1 MEKESLYIFKL
12 DAQGS
17 KIKFPNAD
25 TPAKLGEYTYTAQRM
40 AGTPTLTATL
50 NHPMCLDDLWSGE
63 EFVEFRGEKYYVDQT
78 PTSSKDNKSVLY
90 KHELQFVSERI
101 VLENVYFMD
110 VVTAGAD
117 TYHSNSTS
125 VKFMGDIN
133 EFVGRLNASMT
144 KSGIDYSVVIDD
156 DIASDSKLVS
166 LDNVYLAEALQSIY
180 TIYEL
185 PYYFVGKVCHIGY
198 TENVI
203 STPFEYRKGLVS
215 IKKTNA
221 NYKIVNRVTGV
232 GSSDN
237 IPFYYPNDDE
247 TGNIDQ
253 CQNLMPS
260 IYRESGGAERYYNA
274 LDNTYKIPGTDDYYS
289 FKNQYS
295 PHKVKEFKVDFSDI
309 KPTIEGVINA
319 SGQLFGEIADIAFD
333 ENDSDELGTGEG
345 NNVFNGTDEYVHSY
359 FYIKLHIYNGD
370 YGFNL
375 FEQGLEGGTAV
386 INMTT
391 GNCAACAFEIGVTY
405 KDSEPQRAFNPVLVD
420 SSGNL
425 PAGDF
430 EQKVTS
436 QTSQYVERQQNT
448 STNSV
453 WIAVKKDNTTF
464 GVVMPNATNNY
475 KPSIGDKF
483 VITGIK
489 MPKSLVLA
497 AEKRLDE
504 ALIKYMSENNDEKF
518 TFSVNFSRVF
528 LADNIY
534 LWDML
539 NENARIYIKYNNREY
554 LMYVNSFTCK
564 ADKNCLYDISV
575 ELTDKLSANV
585 SALRSTITEIAGDII
600 GNIQGGGY
608 GGDILAKTSK
618 HYIRKDQPDSAKYL
632 VKFFKGIHTGLYTP
646 EESGGMI
653 DEEGNAELKKMS
665 LRSGL
670 DSNGP
675 VTTDEV
681 VSKNFTSGLLGV
693 GHRLWNGVLEISE
706 LIVRK
711 TMHVFEIIVQKV
723 TSVNGSMLT
732 TPGGGVRISEVEELE
747 DGYKCLFNNDD
758 GTIPNPFVV
767 GDQALHQV
775 FTGKNIGRY
784 WRLVT
789 EVGDNYF
796 VLSKTDCEA
805 GSGIPQVEDEII
817 QFGNRTDKNR
827 QNAVLTTSYG
837 SDAPYTAYY
846 SNVNSYSLEGKED
859 VREGNLRGINDP
871 DFGQLQGS
879 GFYGKNVYLKG
890 IFRLLSGKTVEESI
904 GDVQSNLDNLQVG
917 ETNLLDNSNKGWK
930 TDSYLTATIYLGDY
944 KPKVGE
950 QCTIVLKGVLG
961 TGKERFEVYN
971 SGGSGTM
978 AHIRRVDFN
987 EDNIASVTFNWN
999 IANTINEYIRLY
1011 AYPSSIYVESEIE
1024 WVKLVLGNKTSLL
1037 WTPSINDQRQIA
1049 IDEAGKVVDGI
1060 QIGGVNILKGS
1071 TTGILWDFSTHNG
1084 TEFSRTGTSTAENSY
1099 IYSDYIILKGDTEI
1113 VLSFYAKHVG
1123 VLNNFDLY
1131 ILPDDFNTYGLIA
1144 KGYQSGEDWVY
1155 NVLKLKTPSKWGDGK
1170 RVRLRIDH
1178 NGSPDGSSATIY
1190 VKDVQIEYGNKAT
1203 TYSVPE
1209 SDRKEIAK
1217 QQGLEGGQEAVN
1229 GLQIGSQNLISK
1241 KMMLKWNEKNKNIA
1255 VWGQDADGVYLRIN
1269 EALLH
1274 KNWAGSNEIA
1284 NPVFDLQFKPDTQ
1297 YVLSVE
1303 WKLAAVQNY
1312 DGLAFRIFYT
1322 DGTAEWHG
1330 LAGTI
1335 ITKTI
1340 ARLITKAGKT
1350 VQKISASYGSSK
1362 ANTLIYNISLIEG
1375 NKPLQGFPVAEED
1388 QVGANN
1394 VNLAEGTKGPFT
1406 VEGGTNTYAY
1416 KALYIPVIKPNTVYY
1431 VNAQNI
1437 EFLSGNISKCD
1448 FILFDKSI
1456 KSYLT
1461 TTYHHLYDKNGGII
1475 ITRSDFE
1482 AQEGYLLCYAGEA
1495 AHTEGNSVRFTE
1507 VMIVEGFLPAPVWA
1521 PSFAE
1526 QQAGIDAANSA
1537 AKLAQQTAENAQI
1550 TATEATTKLNNWAS
1564 DSLISPP
1571 EKPAM
1576 RQQQADIQA
1585 EYKEIKANV
1594 EKYSLTD
1601 NAAWINYNNA
1611 YSLANTALTK
1621 YTASSPENITISS
1634 DYSNIAA
1641 YYPKRQEILN
1651 VISSAAID
1659 AAKEYTTLKTYRE
1672 TEIDLRAEKWDQ
1684 DTYYPVTIKLP
1695 INETRI
1701 EVTTELG
1708 DAKPKWSTHNGGFSM
1723 QCVWR
1728 SNGSGW
1734 GANVVNRIIEV
1745 FEYRFTKEIPDTTP
1759 VQYILPAG
1767 SIGQLTSSSEELI
1780 YLRGGGRYIFRIGNN
1795 CVAVVHDSRYTAP
1808 DGSSV
1813 APAASVIRPVPD
1825 LEALDYLKIALK
1837 EETTIEG
1844 GLISTSLIKVGA
1856 KQNGVNWNER
1866 AGICGIGDT
1875 DNSIRFYAGGDLDSA
1890 IRRVSGGD
1898 GTKANFVVTQAGRLF
1913 ASDAIIEGNITVKN
1927 LTTASGK
1934 VVITESGQLVASDAE
1949 IHGRIIATS
1958 GEFTGKITATEGE
1971 IAGLKLSNNGLR
1983 SSDFNA
1989 SSKIGSCYAKNG
2001 FSVYASGSGVL
2012 KPSTGGMQA
2021 GIITAVGD
2029 FISHITG
2036 LEIIAKETSYN
2047 SGSSSKVT
2055 ALRIQAEN
2063 RYYGTPFDPPLAI
2076 EVVSGDVLF
2085 GGKMTVNNTSIFRG
2099 QIYLNLN
2106 NIPNISGA
2114 SNYYLCINRS
2124 TGQLSY
2130 R

>member
-17 KIKFPNAD
+17 KVKFPNAD

-309 KPTIEGVINA
+309 KPTIEGVTNA

-632 VKFFKGIHTGLYTP
+632 VKFLKGIHTGLYTP

-681 VSKNFTSGLLGV
+681 VSENFTSGLLGV

-758 GTIPNPFVV
+758 GTIPNPFIV

-930 TDSYLTATIYLGDY
+930 NTGYPIATIYLGDY
-944 KPKVGE
+944 KPKQGE
-950 QCTIVLKGVLG
+950 ECTIVIKGKLG
-961 TGKERFEVYN
+961 ANKTNWAVYN
-971 SGGSGTM
+971 SGGNVILASFYPGGPDTDYIALKTFKWTLGTP
-978 AHIRRVDFN
+978 AVDNTFIRIYPMPN
-987 EDNIASVTFNWN
+987 SV
-999 IANTINEYIRLY
+999 
-1011 AYPSSIYVESEIE
+1011 SVESEIE

-1037 WTPSINDQRQIA
+1037 WTPSINDQKQIA

-1060 QIGGVNILKGS
+1060 
-1071 TTGILWDFSTHNG
+1071 
-1084 TEFSRTGTSTAENSY
+1084 
-1099 IYSDYIILKGDTEI
+1099 
-1113 VLSFYAKHVG
+1113 
-1123 VLNNFDLY
+1123 
-1131 ILPDDFNTYGLIA
+1131 
-1144 KGYQSGEDWVY
+1144 
-1155 NVLKLKTPSKWGDGK
+1155 
-1170 RVRLRIDH
+1170 
-1178 NGSPDGSSATIY
+1178 
-1190 VKDVQIEYGNKAT
+1190 
-1203 TYSVPE
+1203 
-1209 SDRKEIAK
+1209 
-1217 QQGLEGGQEAVN
+1217 
-1229 GLQIGSQNLISK
+1229 QIGSQNLISK

-1269 EALLH
+1269 EGLLH

-1350 VQKISASYGSSK
+1350 VQKISASYGSNK

-1507 VMIVEGFLPAPVWA
+1507 VMLVEGFLPASVWT
-1521 PSFAE
+1521 PSFSE
-1526 QQAGIDAANSA
+1526 QQAEI
-1537 AKLAQQTAENAQI
+1537 KTI
-1550 TATEATTKLNNWAS
+1550 TKTLT
-1564 DSLISPP
+1564 
-1571 EKPAM
+1571 
-1576 RQQQADIQA
+1576 
-1585 EYKEIKANV
+1585 EIKAENGEISLRVNEVSERV
-1594 EKYSLTD
+1594 EEAK
-1601 NAAWINYNNA
+1601 
-1611 YSLANTALTK
+1611 
-1621 YTASSPENITISS
+1621 
-1634 DYSNIAA
+1634 
-1641 YYPKRQEILN
+1641 QE
-1651 VISSAAID
+1651 AID
-1659 AAKEYTTLKTYRE
+1659 EAKEYTTIQTYRE
-1672 TEIDLRAEKWDQ
+1672 TDIDLRAEKWDQ
-1684 DTYYPVTIKLP
+1684 DTYYPVTIKLS
-1695 INETRI
+1695 NSETRI
-1701 EVTTELG
+1701 EVVSPLNG
-1708 DAKPKWSTHNGGFSM
+1708 DFGIPKWSTHELGFSM
-1723 QCVWR
+1723 NCVWR

-1745 FEYRFTKEIPDTTP
+1745 FECKFTKEIPDTTP

-1767 SIGQLTSSSEELI
+1767 WIRQLASSSEELI
-1780 YLRGGGRYIFRIGNN
+1780 YLRGGGRYLFKIGNN

-1813 APAASVIRPVPD
+1813 APTASVIRPV
-1825 LEALDYLKIALK
+1825 LTNATK
-1837 EETTIEG
+1837 EELNAEINITK
-1844 GLISTSLIKVGA
+1844 GLIENKVSLDVYNENDQLIKSDISNLQVSYNQISSTVS
-1856 KQNGVNWNER
+1856 KIINGTQE
-1866 AGICGIGDT
+1866 I
-1875 DNSIRFYAGGDLDSA
+1875 
-1890 IRRVSGGD
+1890 SG
-1898 GTKANFVVTQAGRLF
+1898 VVTQSNFVTIFSSNKNALGQEVIESINVGGGGVTID
-1913 ASDAIIEGNITVKN
+1913 ASRINLNGAISANGNVQIT
-1927 LTTASGK
+1927 TDGK
-1934 VVITESGQLVASDAE
+1934 LIAVNGQ
-1949 IHGRIIATS
+1949 
-1958 GEFTGKITATEGE
+1958 FTGKITATEGE
-1971 IAGLKLSNNGLR
+1971 IAGLKLSNNGLK

-1989 SSKIGSCYAKNG
+1989 SSKVGSCYAKDG
-2001 FSVYASGSGVL
+2001 FSVYASGAGVL
-2012 KPSTGGMQA
+2012 TPSIGGMQA

-2047 SGSSSKVT
+2047 YGSSSIVT

>member
-25 TPAKLGEYTYTAQRM
+25 TPAKLGEYTYSAQRM

-50 NHPMCLDDLWSGE
+50 NYPSCLDDFWSGE
-63 EFVEFRGEKYYVDQT
+63 EFVEFRGEKYYVDQI
-78 PTSSKDNKSVLY
+78 PTSSKDNKSVMY

-144 KSGIDYSVVIDD
+144 KSGIGYSVVIDD
-156 DIASDSKLVS
+156 DITSDSKLVS
-166 LDNVYLAEALQSIY
+166 LENVYLADALQSIY

-247 TGNIDQ
+247 TGTIERS
-253 CQNLMPS
+253 QNLMPS
-260 IYRESGGAERYYNA
+260 IYRQTSGAERFYNA
-274 LDNTYKIPGTDDYYS
+274 LNNTYKIPGTNDYYS
-289 FKNQYS
+289 FKNTYS
-295 PHKVKEFKVDFSDI
+295 AKKVKEIKVDFSDI
-309 KPTIEGVINA
+309 KPTIEGVTNA

-632 VKFFKGIHTGLYTP
+632 VKFLKGIHTGLYTP

-758 GTIPNPFVV
+758 GTIPNPFIV

-1060 QIGGVNILKGS
+1060 QIG
-1071 TTGILWDFSTHNG
+1071 
-1084 TEFSRTGTSTAENSY
+1084 
-1099 IYSDYIILKGDTEI
+1099 
-1113 VLSFYAKHVG
+1113 
-1123 VLNNFDLY
+1123 
-1131 ILPDDFNTYGLIA
+1131 
-1144 KGYQSGEDWVY
+1144 
-1155 NVLKLKTPSKWGDGK
+1155 
-1170 RVRLRIDH
+1170 
-1178 NGSPDGSSATIY
+1178 
-1190 VKDVQIEYGNKAT
+1190 
-1203 TYSVPE
+1203 
-1209 SDRKEIAK
+1209 
-1217 QQGLEGGQEAVN
+1217 
-1229 GLQIGSQNLISK
+1229 SQNLISK
-1241 KMMLKWNEKNKNIA
+1241 KMMLKWNEKNKDIA
-1255 VWGQDADGVYLRIN
+1255 VWGQDEDGVYLRIN
-1269 EALLH
+1269 EVLLH

-1416 KALYIPVIKPNTVYY
+1416 KALYIPVIKQNTVYY

-1437 EFLSGNISKCD
+1437 
-1448 FILFDKSI
+1448 
-1456 KSYLT
+1456 
-1461 TTYHHLYDKNGGII
+1461 
-1475 ITRSDFE
+1475 
-1482 AQEGYLLCYAGEA
+1482 
-1495 AHTEGNSVRFTE
+1495 
-1507 VMIVEGFLPAPVWA
+1507 
-1521 PSFAE
+1521 
-1526 QQAGIDAANSA
+1526 
-1537 AKLAQQTAENAQI
+1537 
-1550 TATEATTKLNNWAS
+1550 
-1564 DSLISPP
+1564 
-1571 EKPAM
+1571 
-1576 RQQQADIQA
+1576 
-1585 EYKEIKANV
+1585 
-1594 EKYSLTD
+1594 
-1601 NAAWINYNNA
+1601 
-1611 YSLANTALTK
+1611 
-1621 YTASSPENITISS
+1621 
-1634 DYSNIAA
+1634 
-1641 YYPKRQEILN
+1641 
-1651 VISSAAID
+1651 
-1659 AAKEYTTLKTYRE
+1659 
-1672 TEIDLRAEKWDQ
+1672 
-1684 DTYYPVTIKLP
+1684 
-1695 INETRI
+1695 
-1701 EVTTELG
+1701 
-1708 DAKPKWSTHNGGFSM
+1708 
-1723 QCVWR
+1723 
-1728 SNGSGW
+1728 
-1734 GANVVNRIIEV
+1734 
-1745 FEYRFTKEIPDTTP
+1745 
-1759 VQYILPAG
+1759 
-1767 SIGQLTSSSEELI
+1767 
-1780 YLRGGGRYIFRIGNN
+1780 
-1795 CVAVVHDSRYTAP
+1795 
-1808 DGSSV
+1808 
-1813 APAASVIRPVPD
+1813 
-1825 LEALDYLKIALK
+1825 
-1837 EETTIEG
+1837 
-1844 GLISTSLIKVGA
+1844 
-1856 KQNGVNWNER
+1856 
-1866 AGICGIGDT
+1866 
-1875 DNSIRFYAGGDLDSA
+1875 
-1890 IRRVSGGD
+1890 
-1898 GTKANFVVTQAGRLF
+1898 
-1913 ASDAIIEGNITVKN
+1913 
-1927 LTTASGK
+1927 
-1934 VVITESGQLVASDAE
+1934 
-1949 IHGRIIATS
+1949 
-1958 GEFTGKITATEGE
+1958 
-1971 IAGLKLSNNGLR
+1971 
-1983 SSDFNA
+1983 
-1989 SSKIGSCYAKNG
+1989 
-2001 FSVYASGSGVL
+2001 
-2012 KPSTGGMQA
+2012 
-2021 GIITAVGD
+2021 
-2029 FISHITG
+2029 
-2036 LEIIAKETSYN
+2036 
-2047 SGSSSKVT
+2047 
-2055 ALRIQAEN
+2055 
-2063 RYYGTPFDPPLAI
+2063 
-2076 EVVSGDVLF
+2076 
-2085 GGKMTVNNTSIFRG
+2085 
-2099 QIYLNLN
+2099 
-2106 NIPNISGA
+2106 
-2114 SNYYLCINRS
+2114 
-2124 TGQLSY
+2124 
-2130 R
+2130 

>member
-25 TPAKLGEYTYTAQRM
+25 TPAKLGEYTYSAQRM

-50 NHPMCLDDLWSGE
+50 NYPSCLDDFWSGE
-63 EFVEFRGEKYYVDQT
+63 EFVEFRGEKYYVDQI
-78 PTSSKDNKSVLY
+78 PTSSKDNKSVMY

-144 KSGIDYSVVIDD
+144 KSGIGYSVVIDD
-156 DIASDSKLVS
+156 DITSDSKLVS
-166 LDNVYLAEALQSIY
+166 LENVYLADALQSIY

-247 TGNIDQ
+247 TGTIERS
-253 CQNLMPS
+253 QNLMPS
-260 IYRESGGAERYYNA
+260 IYRQTSGAERFYNA
-274 LDNTYKIPGTDDYYS
+274 LNNTYKIPGTNDYYS
-289 FKNQYS
+289 FKNTYS
-295 PHKVKEFKVDFSDI
+295 AKKVKEIKVDFSDI
-309 KPTIEGVINA
+309 KPTIEGVTNA

-333 ENDSDELGTGEG
+333 ANDSDELGTGTG

-464 GVVMPNATNNY
+464 GVVVPNATNNY

-632 VKFFKGIHTGLYTP
+632 VKFLKGIHTGLYTP

-693 GHRLWNGVLEISE
+693 GHRLWNGVLEVSE

-723 TSVNGSMLT
+723 SSVNGSMLT

-805 GSGIPQVEDEII
+805 GSGIPRVEDEII

-930 TDSYLTATIYLGDY
+930 NTGYPIATIYLGDY
-944 KPKVGE
+944 KPKQGE
-950 QCTIVLKGVLG
+950 ECTIVIKGKLG
-961 TGKERFEVYN
+961 ANKTNWGVYN
-971 SGGSGTM
+971 SGGNVVLASFYPGGPDTDYIALKTFKWTLGTP
-978 AHIRRVDFN
+978 AVDNTFIR
-987 EDNIASVTFNWN
+987 IYPMPYSV
-999 IANTINEYIRLY
+999 
-1011 AYPSSIYVESEIE
+1011 SVESEIE

-1037 WTPSINDQRQIA
+1037 WTPSINDQKQIA
-1049 IDEAGKVVDGI
+1049 TDIAQAKADLAETRSKAYADGI
-1060 QIGGVNILKGS
+1060 V
-1071 TTGILWDFSTHNG
+1071 
-1084 TEFSRTGTSTAENSY
+1084 TEAEQNA
-1099 IYSDYIILKGDTEI
+1099 INEAQT
-1113 VLSFYAKHVG
+1113 
-1123 VLNNFDLY
+1123 
-1131 ILPDDFNTYGLIA
+1131 
-1144 KGYQSGEDWVY
+1144 
-1155 NVLKLKTPSKWGDGK
+1155 
-1170 RVRLRIDH
+1170 RLD
-1178 NGSPDGSSATIY
+1178 A
-1190 VKDVQIEYGNKAT
+1190 
-1203 TYSVPE
+1203 
-1209 SDRKEIAK
+1209 
-1217 QQGLEGGQEAVN
+1217 
-1229 GLQIGSQNLISK
+1229 LQIGSQNLISK

-1274 KNWAGSNEIA
+1274 KNWAGSDEIA

-1322 DGTAEWHG
+1322 DGTTEWHG

-1388 QVGANN
+1388 QTGANN
-1394 VNLAEGTKGPFT
+1394 VNLADGTKEFT
-1406 VEGGTNTYAY
+1406 IGVGSTNYTY
-1416 KALYIPVIKPNTVYY
+1416 KGLYVSKIKPNTVYY
-1431 VNAQNI
+1431 VNA
-1437 EFLSGNISKCD
+1437 GNIQNLVGNPDRYS
-1448 FILFDKSI
+1448 FV
-1456 KSYLT
+1456 
-1461 TTYHHLYDKNGGII
+1461 LYNKDVSTVLCPTLNADKNGGFL
-1475 ITRSDFE
+1475 ITYNNFTE
-1482 AQEGYLLCYAGEA
+1482 QEGRLLCYAGIA
-1495 AHTEGNSVRFTE
+1495 GSTLGNSVKFTE
-1507 VMIVEGFLPAPVWA
+1507 VMLVEGFLPAPVWT
-1521 PSFAE
+1521 PSFSE
-1526 QQAGIDAANSA
+1526 QQAEI
-1537 AKLAQQTAENAQI
+1537 KTI
-1550 TATEATTKLNNWAS
+1550 TKTLT
-1564 DSLISPP
+1564 
-1571 EKPAM
+1571 
-1576 RQQQADIQA
+1576 
-1585 EYKEIKANV
+1585 EIKAENGEISLRVNEVSERV
-1594 EKYSLTD
+1594 EEAK
-1601 NAAWINYNNA
+1601 
-1611 YSLANTALTK
+1611 
-1621 YTASSPENITISS
+1621 
-1634 DYSNIAA
+1634 
-1641 YYPKRQEILN
+1641 QE
-1651 VISSAAID
+1651 AID
-1659 AAKEYTTLKTYRE
+1659 TAKEYTTIQTYRE

-1684 DTYYPVTIKLP
+1684 DTYYPVTIKIP
-1695 INETRI
+1695 TYETMI
-1701 EVTTELG
+1701 EVT
-1708 DAKPKWSTHNGGFSM
+1708 AMWAASKPEWAAHENGYFSM
-1723 QCVWR
+1723 NCVWR
-1728 SNGSGW
+1728 SNGSLW
-1734 GANVVNRIIEV
+1734 GAFTIKRIIEV
-1745 FEYRFTKEIPDTTP
+1745 FEWKFTKEIPDTTP

-1767 SIGQLTSSSEELI
+1767 SIGQLISSSEEFI
-1780 YLRGGGRYIFRIGNN
+1780 YLRGGGRYLFKIGNN

-1808 DGSSV
+1808 DGTTV
-1813 APAASVIRPVPD
+1813 APSASVIRPVLTNVMKTEFDSRITQLKDSID
-1825 LEALDYLKIALK
+1825 LRVTKTDYNNDQQIVNKDISDLQINYNQISSTVSKIINGTQ
-1837 EETTIEG
+1837 E
-1844 GLISTSLIKVGA
+1844 ISG
-1856 KQNGVNWNER
+1856 
-1866 AGICGIGDT
+1866 
-1875 DNSIRFYAGGDLDSA
+1875 
-1890 IRRVSGGD
+1890 
-1898 GTKANFVVTQAGRLF
+1898 VVTQSNFVTIFSSNKNALGQEVIESINVGGGGVTID
-1913 ASDAIIEGNITVKN
+1913 ASRINLNGAISANGNVQIT
-1927 LTTASGK
+1927 TDGK
-1934 VVITESGQLVASDAE
+1934 L
-1949 IHGRIIATS
+1949 IAVN
-1958 GEFTGKITATEGE
+1958 GEFTGKITATEGRF
-1971 IAGLKLSNNGLR
+1971 GNLKISGNK
-1983 SSDFNA
+1983 FVA
-1989 SSKIGSCYAKNG
+1989 E
-2001 FSVYASGSGVL
+2001 SGSGIEFSSPGSGYTRINTIGTNISIKNDSGVCL
-2012 KPSTGGMQA
+2012 ALDGRGKGGSNTACLNIINDEYGKAINSTGSA
-2021 GIITAVGD
+2021 E
-2029 FISHITG
+2029 FILKTG
-2036 LEIIAKETSYN
+2036 GSILFMSESSRLYN
-2047 SGSSSKVT
+2047 
-2055 ALRIQAEN
+2055 IQILSDRTTFEKPV
-2063 RYYGTPFDPPLAI
+2063 YF
-2076 EVVSGDVLF
+2076 
-2085 GGKMTVNNTSIFRG
+2085 K
-2099 QIYLNLN
+2099 NLTEA
-2106 NIPNISGA
+2106 PS
-2114 SNYYLCINRS
+2114 SNYYLCIDIK
-2124 TGQLSY
+2124 TKQLYY

>member
-25 TPAKLGEYTYTAQRM
+25 TPAKLGEYTYSAQRM

-50 NHPMCLDDLWSGE
+50 NYPSCLDDFWSGE
-63 EFVEFRGEKYYVDQT
+63 EFVEFRGEKYYVDQI
-78 PTSSKDNKSVLY
+78 PTSSKDNKSVMY

-144 KSGIDYSVVIDD
+144 KSGIGYSVVIDD
-156 DIASDSKLVS
+156 DITSDSKLVS
-166 LDNVYLAEALQSIY
+166 LENVYLADALQSIY

-247 TGNIDQ
+247 TGTIERS
-253 CQNLMPS
+253 QNLMPS
-260 IYRESGGAERYYNA
+260 IYRQTSGAERFYNA
-274 LDNTYKIPGTDDYYS
+274 LNNTYKIPGTNDYYS
-289 FKNQYS
+289 FKNTYS
-295 PHKVKEFKVDFSDI
+295 AKKVKEIKVDFSDI
-309 KPTIEGVINA
+309 KPTIEGVTNA

-333 ENDSDELGTGEG
+333 ANDSDELGTGTG

-436 QTSQYVERQQNT
+436 QTSQYVESQQNT
-448 STNSV
+448 STNEV

-632 VKFFKGIHTGLYTP
+632 VKFLKGIHTGLYTP

-693 GHRLWNGVLEISE
+693 GHRLWNGVLEVSE

-758 GTIPNPFVV
+758 GTIPNPFIV

-930 TDSYLTATIYLGDY
+930 NTGYPIATIYLGDY
-944 KPKVGE
+944 KPKQGE
-950 QCTIVLKGVLG
+950 ECTIVIKGKLG
-961 TGKERFEVYN
+961 ANKTSWGVYN
-971 SGGSGTM
+971 SGGNVVLASFYPGGPDTDYIALKTFKWTLGTP
-978 AHIRRVDFN
+978 AVDNTFIRIYPMPN
-987 EDNIASVTFNWN
+987 SVS
-999 IANTINEYIRLY
+999 A
-1011 AYPSSIYVESEIE
+1011 ESEIE

-1037 WTPSINDQRQIA
+1037 WTPSINDQKQIS

-1084 TEFSRTGTSTAENSY
+1084 TEFSRTSTSTAENSY

-1178 NGSPDGSSATIY
+1178 NGSPDGSSATIS

-1209 SDRKEIAK
+1209 SDRKEIVEEAK
-1217 QQGLEGGQEAVN
+1217 QE
-1229 GLQIGSQNLISK
+1229 
-1241 KMMLKWNEKNKNIA
+1241 
-1255 VWGQDADGVYLRIN
+1255 
-1269 EALLH
+1269 
-1274 KNWAGSNEIA
+1274 
-1284 NPVFDLQFKPDTQ
+1284 
-1297 YVLSVE
+1297 
-1303 WKLAAVQNY
+1303 
-1312 DGLAFRIFYT
+1312 
-1322 DGTAEWHG
+1322 
-1330 LAGTI
+1330 
-1335 ITKTI
+1335 
-1340 ARLITKAGKT
+1340 
-1350 VQKISASYGSSK
+1350 
-1362 ANTLIYNISLIEG
+1362 
-1375 NKPLQGFPVAEED
+1375 
-1388 QVGANN
+1388 
-1394 VNLAEGTKGPFT
+1394 
-1406 VEGGTNTYAY
+1406 
-1416 KALYIPVIKPNTVYY
+1416 
-1431 VNAQNI
+1431 
-1437 EFLSGNISKCD
+1437 
-1448 FILFDKSI
+1448 
-1456 KSYLT
+1456 
-1461 TTYHHLYDKNGGII
+1461 
-1475 ITRSDFE
+1475 
-1482 AQEGYLLCYAGEA
+1482 
-1495 AHTEGNSVRFTE
+1495 
-1507 VMIVEGFLPAPVWA
+1507 
-1521 PSFAE
+1521 
-1526 QQAGIDAANSA
+1526 
-1537 AKLAQQTAENAQI
+1537 
-1550 TATEATTKLNNWAS
+1550 
-1564 DSLISPP
+1564 
-1571 EKPAM
+1571 
-1576 RQQQADIQA
+1576 
-1585 EYKEIKANV
+1585 
-1594 EKYSLTD
+1594 
-1601 NAAWINYNNA
+1601 
-1611 YSLANTALTK
+1611 
-1621 YTASSPENITISS
+1621 
-1634 DYSNIAA
+1634 
-1641 YYPKRQEILN
+1641 
-1651 VISSAAID
+1651 AID
-1659 AAKEYTTLKTYRE
+1659 TAKEYTTATKEELN
-1672 TEIDLRAEKWDQ
+1672 TEIKTITETLTEIRAENGEISLKVSEVSTRVETAKQEAINTAAADATSKANAAKDEAKNYTDSVTDSMWRGWIDASKL
-1684 DTYYPVTIKLP
+1684 DESKYYPVVMQIKRGRRA
-1695 INETRI
+1695 RI
-1701 EVTTELG
+1701 ELNVALNSGT
-1708 DAKPKWSTHNGGFSM
+1708 KPSWSTHELGFTVRCIWES
-1723 QCVWR
+1723 
-1728 SNGSGW
+1728 SADEW
-1734 GANVVNRIIEV
+1734 GTSSINRIIEDYH
-1745 FEYRFTKEIPDTTP
+1745 YRFSNVI
-1759 VQYILPAG
+1759 PAG
-1767 SIGQLTSSSEELI
+1767 DINQMTHSSNEYI
-1780 YLRGGGRYIFRIGNN
+1780 YVRGGGKYYFAATNLTSEPSLKTSAFTVSNQTIDVRTSVTAPTITNATKTEFDSQITQLKDSINLRVTKTDYDKNNQDLNQSIGNLQTSYN
-1795 CVAVVHDSRYTAP
+1795 SISGTV
-1808 DGSSV
+1808 SSLNTRLQTV
-1813 APAASVIRPVPD
+1813 EKAGYITTSQGNTLYASKK
-1825 LEALDYLKIALK
+1825 LENGNELISYINQDATN
-1837 EETTIEG
+1837 TTIKAKNINLNG
-1844 GLISTSLIKVGA
+1844 AISANGNVQITTDGKLIAV
-1856 KQNGVNWNER
+1856 NG
-1866 AGICGIGDT
+1866 
-1875 DNSIRFYAGGDLDSA
+1875 
-1890 IRRVSGGD
+1890 
-1898 GTKANFVVTQAGRLF
+1898 Q
-1913 ASDAIIEGNITVKN
+1913 
-1927 LTTASGK
+1927 
-1934 VVITESGQLVASDAE
+1934 
-1949 IHGRIIATS
+1949 
-1958 GEFTGKITATEGE
+1958 FTGKITATEGE

-2001 FSVYASGSGVL
+2001 FSVYASGVGVL
-2012 KPSTGGMQA
+2012 APSTGGMQA

-2047 SGSSSKVT
+2047 YGSSSKVT

-2106 NIPNISGA
+2106 NIPNILGD

-2130 R
+2130 K

>member
-17 KIKFPNAD
+17 KVKFPNAD

-309 KPTIEGVINA
+309 KPTIEGVTNA

-632 VKFFKGIHTGLYTP
+632 VKFLKGIHTGLYTP

-758 GTIPNPFVV
+758 GTIPNPFIV

-796 VLSKTDCEA
+796 ILSKTDCEA
-805 GSGIPQVEDEII
+805 GSGIPRVEDEII

-879 GFYGKNVYLKG
+879 GFYGKHVYLKG

-1037 WTPSINDQRQIA
+1037 WTPSINDQKQIA

-1060 QIGGVNILKGS
+1060 QIG
-1071 TTGILWDFSTHNG
+1071 
-1084 TEFSRTGTSTAENSY
+1084 
-1099 IYSDYIILKGDTEI
+1099 
-1113 VLSFYAKHVG
+1113 
-1123 VLNNFDLY
+1123 
-1131 ILPDDFNTYGLIA
+1131 
-1144 KGYQSGEDWVY
+1144 
-1155 NVLKLKTPSKWGDGK
+1155 
-1170 RVRLRIDH
+1170 
-1178 NGSPDGSSATIY
+1178 
-1190 VKDVQIEYGNKAT
+1190 
-1203 TYSVPE
+1203 
-1209 SDRKEIAK
+1209 
-1217 QQGLEGGQEAVN
+1217 
-1229 GLQIGSQNLISK
+1229 SQNLISK
-1241 KMMLKWNEKNKNIA
+1241 QMMLRWNEKNKDIA

-1507 VMIVEGFLPAPVWA
+1507 VMLVEGFLPAPVWA

-1684 DTYYPVTIKLP
+1684 DTYYPVTIKIP
-1695 INETRI
+1695 TYETMI
-1701 EVTTELG
+1701 EVTARWG
-1708 DAKPKWSTHNGGFSM
+1708 ASKPEWATHRDGYFSM
-1723 QCVWR
+1723 NCVWR
-1728 SNGSGW
+1728 SNGSAW

-1745 FEYRFTKEIPDTTP
+1745 FEYKFTKEIPDTTP

-1780 YLRGGGRYIFRIGNN
+1780 YLRGGGRYLFKIGNN

-1825 LEALDYLKIALK
+1825 LKALDYLKIALK

-1949 IHGRIIATS
+1949 IQGRIIATS

-2001 FSVYASGSGVL
+2001 FSVYASGAGVL
-2012 KPSTGGMQA
+2012 TPSIGGMQA

-2047 SGSSSKVT
+2047 YGSSSKVT

>member
-1 MEKESLYIFKL
+1 MEKESLCIFKL
-12 DAQGS
+12 DTQGG
-17 KIKFPNAD
+17 KEKFPNAD
-25 TPAKLGEYTYTAQRM
+25 MPAKLGEYTYTAQRM

-50 NHPMCLDDLWSGE
+50 NYPSCLDEQWTGE
-63 EFVEFRGEKYYVDQT
+63 EFVEFRGEKYYIDQV
-78 PTSSKDNKSVLY
+78 PTSSKDNKSIMY

-133 EFVGRLNASMT
+133 EFVGRLNASME
-144 KSGIDYSVVIDD
+144 KSGIGYSVVIDE
-156 DIASDSKLVS
+156 DITSDSKLVS
-166 LDNVYLAEALQSIY
+166 LDNVYLAEAFQSIY
-180 TIYEL
+180 TVYEL

-203 STPFEYRKGLVS
+203 STPFEYRKGFIS

-247 TGNIDQ
+247 NGKIER

-260 IYRESGGAERYYNA
+260 VYRESSGAERFYNA
-274 LDNTYKIPGTDDYYS
+274 LDDTYKIPGKDDYYS

-309 KPTIEGVINA
+309 KPTIEGVTNA

-425 PAGDF
+425 PAGNF

-632 VKFFKGIHTGLYTP
+632 VKFLKGIHTGIYTP

-693 GHRLWNGVLEISE
+693 GHRLWNGVLEVSE

-711 TMHVFEIIVQKV
+711 TIHVFEIIVQKV

-930 TDSYLTATIYLGDY
+930 NTGYPIATIYLGDY
-944 KPKVGE
+944 KPKQGE
-950 QCTIVLKGVLG
+950 ECTIVIKGKLG
-961 TGKERFEVYN
+961 ANKRSWGVYN
-971 SGGSGTM
+971 SGGNVVLASFYPGGPDTDYIALKTFKWTLGTP
-978 AHIRRVDFN
+978 AVDNTFIRIYPIPNN
-987 EDNIASVTFNWN
+987 E
-999 IANTINEYIRLY
+999 INE
-1011 AYPSSIYVESEIE
+1011 ESEIE

-1037 WTPSINDQRQIA
+1037 WTPSINDQKQIA

-1113 VLSFYAKHVG
+1113 VLSFYTKHVG

-1131 ILPDDFNTYGLIA
+1131 ILPDDFNTYGLIE
-1144 KGYQSGEDWVY
+1144 KRYQSGEDWVY

-1241 KMMLKWNEKNKNIA
+1241 KMMLKWNEKNKDIA
-1255 VWGQDADGVYLRIN
+1255 VWGQDEDGVYLTWDL
-1269 EALLH
+1269 ALMVSH
-1274 KNWAGSNEIA
+1274 GIAIGSYASQYVDIFENKIKYKT
-1284 NPVFDLQFKPDTQ
+1284 NTQ
-1297 YVLSVE
+1297 YVISVE
-1303 WKLAAVQNY
+1303 SKSVKRSG
-1312 DGLAFRIFYT
+1312 DIFFYYT
-1322 DGTAEWHG
+1322 DGSRSVHQLSISFG
-1330 LAGTI
+1330 RI
-1335 ITKTI
+1335 D
-1340 ARLITKAGKT
+1340 LISTLGKT
-1350 VQKISASYGSSK
+1350 VEKICFYAGAINNPK
-1362 ANTLIYNISLIEG
+1362 IYNISLIEG
-1375 NKPLQGFPVAEED
+1375 NKSLQGFPVAAED
-1388 QVGANN
+1388 QIGANN
-1394 VNLAEGTKGPFT
+1394 VNLADGTKGPFT
-1406 VEGGTNTYAY
+1406 VGGGTSNYAH
-1416 KALYIPVIKPNTVYY
+1416 KALYMPVIKPNTVYY

-1437 EFLSGNISKCD
+1437 EVLSGNADKCD
-1448 FILFDKSI
+1448 FVLYDKAI
-1456 KSYLT
+1456 KNYLT
-1461 TTYHHLYDKNGGII
+1461 TTYHHLYDKNGGIL
-1475 ITRSDFE
+1475 ITKNDFE
-1482 AQEGYLLCYAGEA
+1482 AQEGYLLCYAGEGR
-1495 AHTEGNSVRFTE
+1495 HTAGNSVRFTE

-1659 AAKEYTTLKTYRE
+1659 AAKEHTTLKTYRE

-1684 DTYYPVTIKLP
+1684 DTYYPVTIRIP
-1695 INETRI
+1695 TYETMI
-1701 EVTTELG
+1701 EVT
-1708 DAKPKWSTHNGGFSM
+1708 AMWAASKPEWATHRDGYFSM
-1723 QCVWR
+1723 NCVWR

-1734 GANVVNRIIEV
+1734 GTFTIKRTIEV
-1745 FEYRFTKEIPDTTP
+1745 FEYKFTEQNIH
-1759 VQYILPAG
+1759 PAG

-1780 YLRGGGRYIFRIGNN
+1780 YLRGGGRYLFKIGNN

-1813 APAASVIRPVPD
+1813 APATSVTVPVPD

-1890 IRRVSGGD
+1890 VRRVSGED
-1898 GTKANFVVTQAGRLF
+1898 GIKANFVVTQAGRLF

-1934 VVITESGQLVASDAE
+1934 VVITESGQLVASDAV
-1949 IHGRIIATS
+1949 IQGS
-1958 GEFTGKITATEGE
+1958 ITATEGE
-1971 IAGLKLSNNGLR
+1971 IAGLKLSNNGLK

-1989 SSKIGSCYAKNG
+1989 SSRVGSCYAKDG

-2012 KPSTGGMQA
+2012 APSTGMLQA
-2021 GIITAVGD
+2021 GIITATGTQA
-2029 FISHITG
+2029 SITG
-2036 LEIIAKETSYN
+2036 LEIIAKNT
-2047 SGSSSKVT
+2047 SSSATVSEIT
-2055 ALRIQAEN
+2055 ALKLR
-2063 RYYGTPFDPPLAI
+2063 AI
-2076 EVVSGDVLF
+2076 DYVDDSI
-2085 GGKMTVNNTSIFRG
+2085 KMAPTAALIVEEGVSIFRDAVEIAG
-2099 QIYLNLN
+2099 KSTFRDKIYLNLAS
-2106 NIPNISGA
+2106 IPNISGA

>member
-25 TPAKLGEYTYTAQRM
+25 TPAKLGEYTYSAQRM

-50 NHPMCLDDLWSGE
+50 NYPSCLDDFWSGE
-63 EFVEFRGEKYYVDQT
+63 EFVEFRGEKYYVDQI
-78 PTSSKDNKSVLY
+78 PTSSKDNKSVMY

-144 KSGIDYSVVIDD
+144 KSGIGYSVVIDD
-156 DIASDSKLVS
+156 DITSDSKLVS
-166 LDNVYLAEALQSIY
+166 LENVYLADALQSIY

-274 LDNTYKIPGTDDYYS
+274 LDNTYKIPGTDHYYS

-309 KPTIEGVINA
+309 KPTIEGVTNA

-632 VKFFKGIHTGLYTP
+632 VKFLKGIHTGLYTP

-693 GHRLWNGVLEISE
+693 GHRLWNGVLEVSE

-711 TMHVFEIIVQKV
+711 TMHVFEIIVQKI

-732 TPGGGVRISEVEELE
+732 TPGGGIRISEVEELE
-747 DGYKCLFNNDD
+747 DGYKCFFNNDD

-775 FTGKNIGRY
+775 FTGKNISRY

-789 EVGDNYF
+789 EVGDNHF
-796 VLSKTDCEA
+796 VLSKTDCES
-805 GSGIPQVEDEII
+805 GSDIPKVEDEII
-817 QFGNRTDKNR
+817 QFGNRTDRSR

-837 SDAPYTAYY
+837 LDAPYTAYY

-871 DFGQLQGS
+871 DFGQLSGS

-930 TDSYLTATIYLGDY
+930 NTGYPIATIYLGDY
-944 KPKVGE
+944 KPKQGE
-950 QCTIVLKGVLG
+950 ECTIVIKGKLG
-961 TGKERFEVYN
+961 ANKTSWGVYN
-971 SGGSGTM
+971 SGGNVVLASFYPGGPDTDYIALKTFKWTLGTP
-978 AHIRRVDFN
+978 AVDNTFIRIYPMPN
-987 EDNIASVTFNWN
+987 SV
-999 IANTINEYIRLY
+999 
-1011 AYPSSIYVESEIE
+1011 SVESEIE

-1037 WTPSINDQRQIA
+1037 WTPSINDQKQIA

-1060 QIGGVNILKGS
+1060 
-1071 TTGILWDFSTHNG
+1071 
-1084 TEFSRTGTSTAENSY
+1084 
-1099 IYSDYIILKGDTEI
+1099 
-1113 VLSFYAKHVG
+1113 
-1123 VLNNFDLY
+1123 
-1131 ILPDDFNTYGLIA
+1131 
-1144 KGYQSGEDWVY
+1144 
-1155 NVLKLKTPSKWGDGK
+1155 
-1170 RVRLRIDH
+1170 
-1178 NGSPDGSSATIY
+1178 
-1190 VKDVQIEYGNKAT
+1190 
-1203 TYSVPE
+1203 
-1209 SDRKEIAK
+1209 
-1217 QQGLEGGQEAVN
+1217 
-1229 GLQIGSQNLISK
+1229 QIGSQNLISK

-1269 EALLH
+1269 EGLLH

-1322 DGTAEWHG
+1322 DGTAELHG

-1350 VQKISASYGSSK
+1350 VQKISASYGSNK

-1507 VMIVEGFLPAPVWA
+1507 VMLVEGFLPASVWT
-1521 PSFAE
+1521 PSFSE
-1526 QQAGIDAANSA
+1526 QQAEI
-1537 AKLAQQTAENAQI
+1537 KTI
-1550 TATEATTKLNNWAS
+1550 TKTLT
-1564 DSLISPP
+1564 
-1571 EKPAM
+1571 
-1576 RQQQADIQA
+1576 
-1585 EYKEIKANV
+1585 EIKAENGEISLRVNEVSERV
-1594 EKYSLTD
+1594 EEAK
-1601 NAAWINYNNA
+1601 
-1611 YSLANTALTK
+1611 
-1621 YTASSPENITISS
+1621 
-1634 DYSNIAA
+1634 
-1641 YYPKRQEILN
+1641 QE
-1651 VISSAAID
+1651 AID
-1659 AAKEYTTLKTYRE
+1659 EAKEYTTIQTYRE
-1672 TEIDLRAEKWDQ
+1672 TDIDLRAEKWDQ
-1684 DTYYPVTIKLP
+1684 DTYYPVTIKLS
-1695 INETRI
+1695 NSETRI
-1701 EVTTELG
+1701 EVVSPLNG
-1708 DAKPKWSTHNGGFSM
+1708 DFGIPKWSTHELGFSM
-1723 QCVWR
+1723 NCVWR

-1745 FEYRFTKEIPDTTP
+1745 FECKFTKEIPDTTP

-1767 SIGQLTSSSEELI
+1767 WIRQLASSSEELI
-1780 YLRGGGRYIFRIGNN
+1780 YLRGGGRYLFKIGNN

-1813 APAASVIRPVPD
+1813 APTASVIRPV
-1825 LEALDYLKIALK
+1825 LTNATK
-1837 EETTIEG
+1837 EELNAEINITK
-1844 GLISTSLIKVGA
+1844 GLIENKVSLDVYNENDQLIKSDISNLQVSYNQISSTVS
-1856 KQNGVNWNER
+1856 KIINGTQE
-1866 AGICGIGDT
+1866 I
-1875 DNSIRFYAGGDLDSA
+1875 
-1890 IRRVSGGD
+1890 SG
-1898 GTKANFVVTQAGRLF
+1898 VVTQSNFVTIFSSNKNALGQEVIESINVGGGGVTID
-1913 ASDAIIEGNITVKN
+1913 ASRINLNGAISANGNVQIT
-1927 LTTASGK
+1927 TDGK
-1934 VVITESGQLVASDAE
+1934 LIAVNGQ
-1949 IHGRIIATS
+1949 
-1958 GEFTGKITATEGE
+1958 FTGKITAAEGE
-1971 IAGLKLSNNGLR
+1971 IAGLKLSNNGLK

-1989 SSKIGSCYAKNG
+1989 SLKVGSCYAKDG

-2012 KPSTGGMQA
+2012 TPSTGRMQA

-2029 FISHITG
+2029 FISNITG

-2047 SGSSSKVT
+2047 NGSSSIVT

-2124 TGQLSY
+2124 TGRLSY

>member
-1 MEKESLYIFKL
+1 MK
-12 DAQGS
+12 
-17 KIKFPNAD
+17 
-25 TPAKLGEYTYTAQRM
+25 
-40 AGTPTLTATL
+40 
-50 NHPMCLDDLWSGE
+50 
-63 EFVEFRGEKYYVDQT
+63 
-78 PTSSKDNKSVLY
+78 
-90 KHELQFVSERI
+90 
-101 VLENVYFMD
+101 
-110 VVTAGAD
+110 
-117 TYHSNSTS
+117 
-125 VKFMGDIN
+125 
-133 EFVGRLNASMT
+133 
-144 KSGIDYSVVIDD
+144 
-156 DIASDSKLVS
+156 
-166 LDNVYLAEALQSIY
+166 
-180 TIYEL
+180 
-185 PYYFVGKVCHIGY
+185 GY
-198 TENVI
+198 
-203 STPFEYRKGLVS
+203 
-215 IKKTNA
+215 
-221 NYKIVNRVTGV
+221 
-232 GSSDN
+232 
-237 IPFYYPNDDE
+237 
-247 TGNIDQ
+247 
-253 CQNLMPS
+253 S
-260 IYRESGGAERYYNA
+260 IYR
-274 LDNTYKIPGTDDYYS
+274 DNTVIYEFVVDDTISKSLSGNKYVSFTISSKNDLDLKIGDYVLVGNEKYEIFGPIDIEESNGVFTYPLTFYFQGYKLNNSIITDEGATTFAYHGEVSDFMTLLIDSLNEDYPEFTLGTIQNGSILDLSFDNSNCMAALQTVCENAKMEWDITGTIITVKSRIGEETDHVFEYGRNKGSYS
-289 FKNQYS
+289 VKLA
-295 PHKVKEFKVDFSDI
+295 KVA
-309 KPTIEGVINA
+309 NA
-319 SGQLFGEIADIAFD
+319 SITTRMIG
-333 ENDSDELGTGEG
+333 
-345 NNVFNGTDEYVHSY
+345 
-359 FYIKLHIYNGD
+359 K
-370 YGFNL
+370 
-375 FEQGLEGGTAV
+375 GGT
-386 INMTT
+386 
-391 GNCAACAFEIGVTY
+391 
-405 KDSEPQRAFNPVLVD
+405 L
-420 SSGNL
+420 NL
-425 PAGDF
+425 PADYVSPDSPKRLNLGNEVLEKNVNKYGKITGVYTNENIYPRLINKTVLGVTIPDNIEEAGSWKIKLDIPFNLSDYYADNEVPVVKFQTGDLTGLDF
-430 EQKVTS
+430 EI
-436 QTSQYVERQQNT
+436 VENSWNNT
-448 STNSV
+448 DKTLS
-453 WIAVKKDNTTF
+453 IIVKEEED
-464 GVVMPNATNNY
+464 GYYLPNANRQ
-475 KPSIGDKF
+475 PRVGDVF
-483 VITGIK
+483 VLLNIN
-489 MPKSLVLA
+489 MPQSYI
-497 AEKRLDE
+497 DE
-504 ALIKYMSENNDEKF
+504 ATQELREATQNELNKKCEPQYAPSL
-518 TFSVNFSRVF
+518 SV
-528 LADNIY
+528 
-534 LWDML
+534 
-539 NENARIYIKYNNREY
+539 
-554 LMYVNSFTCK
+554 
-564 ADKNCLYDISV
+564 
-575 ELTDKLSANV
+575 
-585 SALRSTITEIAGDII
+585 
-600 GNIQGGGY
+600 Q
-608 GGDILAKTSK
+608 K
-618 HYIRKDQPDSAKYL
+618 HYIKK
-632 VKFFKGIHTGLYTP
+632 KGISLNIGDGITVKIGRRNITTRIIGTTETSDDIRVELGDQMLYTYDTKVNNTI
-646 EESGGMI
+646 EQIQFTLKQLINI
-653 DEEGNAELKKMS
+653 DDIKRLFYNLINAWYPKWFNQKLHKDADVEFNSVKAAELVQS
-665 LRSGL
+665 DNFS
-670 DSNGP
+670 
-675 VTTDEV
+675 
-681 VSKNFTSGLLGV
+681 SKNFTSGALGS
-693 GHRLWNGVLEISE
+693 GHRIKDGNAEFQNLT
-706 LIVRK
+706 VRGQFS
-711 TMHVFEIIVQKV
+711 VFEFLIQQVKAIGGKFCVSPAAIK
-723 TSVNGSMLT
+723 TGS
-732 TPGGGVRISEVEELE
+732 VEETE
-747 DGYKCLFNNDD
+747 NGYKCFFNTGS
-758 GTIPNPFVV
+758 GTIINPFVV
-767 GDQALHQV
+767 GDQAFHQV
-775 FTGKNIGRY
+775 FDGQKMKRY

-789 EVGDNYF
+789 EVGADYF

-805 GSGIPQVEDEII
+805 NSGIPEADEEIVLL
-817 QFGNRTDKNR
+817 GNRTDINR
-827 QNAVLTTSYG
+827 QSAIMISAHDNNS
-837 SDAPYTAYY
+837 PYIAFYAGI
-846 SNVNSYSLEGKED
+846 NSYSFEGKEPM
-859 VREGNLRGINDP
+859 RTGNLNGIVDE
-871 DFGQLQGS
+871 DFGQLT
-879 GFYGKNVYLKG
+879 GFGLYCQNVYMKG
-890 IFRLLSGKTVEESI
+890 VFRLMSGKTVEESI

-930 TDSYLTATIYLGDY
+930 NSYYLTATIYLGDY
-944 KPKVGE
+944 KPKEGE
-950 QCTIVLKGVLG
+950 ECTIVIKGKLG
-961 TGKERFEVYN
+961 TDKTYFRIFN
-971 SGGSGTM
+971 SGGSVVLTGLFRNM
-978 AHIRRVDFN
+978 FN
-987 EDNIASVTFNWN
+987 ADNIATRTFKWKLEQSSVVADNKFIN
-999 IANTINEYIRLY
+999 IY
-1011 AYPSSIYVESEIE
+1011 AYESSVVAESEIE

-1037 WTPSINDQRQIA
+1037 WTPSINDQKQIA

-1060 QIGGVNILKGS
+1060 
-1071 TTGILWDFSTHNG
+1071 
-1084 TEFSRTGTSTAENSY
+1084 
-1099 IYSDYIILKGDTEI
+1099 
-1113 VLSFYAKHVG
+1113 
-1123 VLNNFDLY
+1123 
-1131 ILPDDFNTYGLIA
+1131 
-1144 KGYQSGEDWVY
+1144 
-1155 NVLKLKTPSKWGDGK
+1155 
-1170 RVRLRIDH
+1170 
-1178 NGSPDGSSATIY
+1178 
-1190 VKDVQIEYGNKAT
+1190 
-1203 TYSVPE
+1203 
-1209 SDRKEIAK
+1209 
-1217 QQGLEGGQEAVN
+1217 
-1229 GLQIGSQNLISK
+1229 QIGSQNLISK

-1269 EALLH
+1269 EVLLH

-1330 LAGTI
+1330 LTGTI

-1388 QVGANN
+1388 QTGANN
-1394 VNLAEGTKGPFT
+1394 VNLADGTKEFT
-1406 VEGGTNTYAY
+1406 IGVRSANYTY
-1416 KALYIPVIKPNTVYY
+1416 KELYVSKIKPNTVYY

-1437 EFLSGNISKCD
+1437 EVLSGNADKCD
-1448 FILFDKSI
+1448 FILYDKAI
-1456 KSYLT
+1456 KNYLT
-1461 TTYHHLYDKNGGII
+1461 TTYHHLYDKNGGIL
-1475 ITRSDFE
+1475 ITKNDFE
-1482 AQEGYLLCYAGEA
+1482 AQEGYLLCYAGESG
-1495 AHTEGNSVRFTE
+1495 HTAGNSVRFTE
-1507 VMIVEGFLPAPVWA
+1507 VMLVEGFLPAPVWT

-1659 AAKEYTTLKTYRE
+1659 AAKEYTTIQTYRE

-1684 DTYYPVTIKLP
+1684 DTYYPVTIKIP
-1695 INETRI
+1695 TYETMI
-1701 EVTTELG
+1701 EVT
-1708 DAKPKWSTHNGGFSM
+1708 AMWAASKPEWATHNDGYFSM
-1723 QCVWR
+1723 NCVWR
-1728 SNGSGW
+1728 SNGSLW
-1734 GANVVNRIIEV
+1734 GAFTIKRTIEV
-1745 FEYRFTKEIPDTTP
+1745 FEYKFTEQNIH
-1759 VQYILPAG
+1759 PAG

-1780 YLRGGGRYIFRIGNN
+1780 YLRGGGRYLFKIGNN

-1808 DGSSV
+1808 DGSAV
-1813 APAASVIRPVPD
+1813 APVASVIRPVPD

-2047 SGSSSKVT
+2047 YGSSSKVT

>member
-25 TPAKLGEYTYTAQRM
+25 TPAKLGEYTYSAQRM

-50 NHPMCLDDLWSGE
+50 NYPSCLDDFWSGE
-63 EFVEFRGEKYYVDQT
+63 EFVEFRGEKYYVDQI
-78 PTSSKDNKSVLY
+78 PTSSKDNKSVMY

-144 KSGIDYSVVIDD
+144 KSGIGYSVVIDD
-156 DIASDSKLVS
+156 DITSDSKLVS
-166 LDNVYLAEALQSIY
+166 LENVYLADALQSIY

-247 TGNIDQ
+247 TGTIERS
-253 CQNLMPS
+253 QNLMPS
-260 IYRESGGAERYYNA
+260 IYRQTSGAERFYNA
-274 LDNTYKIPGTDDYYS
+274 LNNTYKIPGTNDYYS
-289 FKNQYS
+289 FKNTYS
-295 PHKVKEFKVDFSDI
+295 AKKVKEIKVDFSDI
-309 KPTIEGVINA
+309 KPTIEGVTNA

-333 ENDSDELGTGEG
+333 ANDSDELGTGTG

-391 GNCAACAFEIGVTY
+391 GNCAACEFEIGVTY
-405 KDSEPQRAFNPVLVD
+405 KDNEPGRAFNPVLVD
-420 SSGNL
+420 SAGNL

-436 QTSQYVERQQNT
+436 QTSQYVESQQNT
-448 STNSV
+448 STNEV
-453 WIAVKKDNTTF
+453 WIAVKKDNTSF

-632 VKFFKGIHTGLYTP
+632 VKFLKGIHTGLYTP

-693 GHRLWNGVLEISE
+693 GHRLWNGVLEVSE

-723 TSVNGSMLT
+723 SSVNGSMLT

-930 TDSYLTATIYLGDY
+930 NTSYPIATIYLGDY
-944 KPKVGE
+944 KPKQGE
-950 QCTIVLKGVLG
+950 ECTIVIKGKLG
-961 TGKERFEVYN
+961 ANKTNWGVYN
-971 SGGSGTM
+971 SGGNVVLANFYPGGPDTDYIALKTFKWTLGTP
-978 AHIRRVDFN
+978 AVDNTFIR
-987 EDNIASVTFNWN
+987 IYPMPYSV
-999 IANTINEYIRLY
+999 
-1011 AYPSSIYVESEIE
+1011 SVESEIE

-1037 WTPSINDQRQIA
+1037 WTPSINDQKQIA
-1049 IDEAGKVVDGI
+1049 TDIAQAKADLAETRANAYADGI
-1060 QIGGVNILKGS
+1060 V
-1071 TTGILWDFSTHNG
+1071 
-1084 TEFSRTGTSTAENSY
+1084 TEAEQNA
-1099 IYSDYIILKGDTEI
+1099 INEAQT
-1113 VLSFYAKHVG
+1113 
-1123 VLNNFDLY
+1123 
-1131 ILPDDFNTYGLIA
+1131 
-1144 KGYQSGEDWVY
+1144 
-1155 NVLKLKTPSKWGDGK
+1155 
-1170 RVRLRIDH
+1170 RLD
-1178 NGSPDGSSATIY
+1178 A
-1190 VKDVQIEYGNKAT
+1190 
-1203 TYSVPE
+1203 
-1209 SDRKEIAK
+1209 
-1217 QQGLEGGQEAVN
+1217 
-1229 GLQIGSQNLISK
+1229 LQIGSQNLISK

-1269 EALLH
+1269 EALLY
-1274 KNWAGSNEIA
+1274 KNWAGSDEIA

-1312 DGLAFRIFYT
+1312 NGLAFRIFYT
-1322 DGTAEWHG
+1322 DGTVEWHG

-1350 VQKISASYGSSK
+1350 VQKISASYGNSK

-1394 VNLAEGTKGPFT
+1394 VNLADGTKEFT
-1406 VEGGTNTYAY
+1406 IGVGSTNYTY
-1416 KALYIPVIKPNTVYY
+1416 KGLYVSKIKPNTVYY
-1431 VNAQNI
+1431 VNA
-1437 EFLSGNISKCD
+1437 GNIQNLVGNPDRYS
-1448 FILFDKSI
+1448 FV
-1456 KSYLT
+1456 
-1461 TTYHHLYDKNGGII
+1461 LYNKDISTVLCPTLNADKNGGFL
-1475 ITRSDFE
+1475 ITYNNFTE
-1482 AQEGYLLCYAGEA
+1482 QEGRLLCYAGIDGS
-1495 AHTEGNSVRFTE
+1495 TLGKSVKFTE
-1507 VMIVEGFLPAPVWA
+1507 VMLVEGFLPAPVWT
-1521 PSFAE
+1521 PSFSE
-1526 QQAGIDAANSA
+1526 QQAEI
-1537 AKLAQQTAENAQI
+1537 KTI
-1550 TATEATTKLNNWAS
+1550 TKTLT
-1564 DSLISPP
+1564 
-1571 EKPAM
+1571 
-1576 RQQQADIQA
+1576 
-1585 EYKEIKANV
+1585 EIKAENGEISLRVNEVSERV
-1594 EKYSLTD
+1594 EEAK
-1601 NAAWINYNNA
+1601 
-1611 YSLANTALTK
+1611 
-1621 YTASSPENITISS
+1621 
-1634 DYSNIAA
+1634 
-1641 YYPKRQEILN
+1641 QE
-1651 VISSAAID
+1651 AID
-1659 AAKEYTTLKTYRE
+1659 AAKEYTTIKTYRE

-1684 DTYYPVTIKLP
+1684 DTYYPVTIRLP
-1695 INETRI
+1695 INDTRI

-1708 DAKPKWSTHNGGFSM
+1708 DAKPKWSTHEYGFSM
-1723 QCVWR
+1723 NCVWR
-1728 SNGSGW
+1728 SNRSGW

-1745 FEYRFTKEIPDTTP
+1745 FEYSFTKEIPDTTP

-1767 SIGQLTSSSEELI
+1767 SIGQLISSSEELI
-1780 YLRGGGRYIFRIGNN
+1780 YLRGGGRYLFKIGNN

-1808 DGSSV
+1808 DGTTV
-1813 APAASVIRPVPD
+1813 APVASVIRPVLTNVMKTEFDSQITQLKDSID
-1825 LEALDYLKIALK
+1825 LRVTKTDYNNDQQIVNKDISDLQINYNQISSTVSKIINGTQ
-1837 EETTIEG
+1837 E
-1844 GLISTSLIKVGA
+1844 ISG
-1856 KQNGVNWNER
+1856 
-1866 AGICGIGDT
+1866 
-1875 DNSIRFYAGGDLDSA
+1875 
-1890 IRRVSGGD
+1890 
-1898 GTKANFVVTQAGRLF
+1898 VVTQSNFVTIFSSNKNALGQEVIESINVGGGGVTID
-1913 ASDAIIEGNITVKN
+1913 ASRINLNGAISANGNVQIT
-1927 LTTASGK
+1927 TDGK
-1934 VVITESGQLVASDAE
+1934 L
-1949 IHGRIIATS
+1949 IAVN
-1958 GEFTGKITATEGE
+1958 GEFTGKITATEGRF
-1971 IAGLKLSNNGLR
+1971 GNLKISGNKFVAESGNGIEF
-1983 SSDFNA
+1983 SSP
-1989 SSKIGSCYAKNG
+1989 
-2001 FSVYASGSGVL
+2001 GSGYTRINTIGTNISIKNDSGVCL
-2012 KPSTGGMQA
+2012 ALDGRGKGGSNTACLNIINDEYGKAINSTGSA
-2021 GIITAVGD
+2021 E
-2029 FISHITG
+2029 FILKTG
-2036 LEIIAKETSYN
+2036 GSILFMSESSRLYN
-2047 SGSSSKVT
+2047 IQILSDRTTFEKPVYFKNLTEAPSST
-2055 ALRIQAEN
+2055 
-2063 RYYGTPFDPPLAI
+2063 
-2076 EVVSGDVLF
+2076 
-2085 GGKMTVNNTSIFRG
+2085 
-2099 QIYLNLN
+2099 
-2106 NIPNISGA
+2106 
-2114 SNYYLCINRS
+2114 YYLCIDRK
-2124 TGQLSY
+2124 TKQLYY

>member
-1 MEKESLYIFKL
+1 MSAIFISEFSSLNFRKDWKLSFQQNVDYIPKFLPTDNIQVQYVVKDFTLTPYLKNICTGEVQQLSPVLLLETESEKCYQLTINNSSISSDTEFNLYFASDQDGEKIKDANFCVCTELPDTILLEYTNRKNVYETIFDGIDRFLFRVEGAFLPQEISFENNTEEFRDQRYVSKILSSTAFEKKTLTLGGGMGVPNWVARKINLIFSLSSVHVEGNPMVRSEGGAVELTEIGKYYPLYI
-12 DAQGS
+12 
-17 KIKFPNAD
+17 
-25 TPAKLGEYTYTAQRM
+25 
-40 AGTPTLTATL
+40 
-50 NHPMCLDDLWSGE
+50 
-63 EFVEFRGEKYYVDQT
+63 
-78 PTSSKDNKSVLY
+78 Y
-90 KHELQFVSERI
+90 KI
-101 VLENVYFMD
+101 VLEDGEDNEDTGDGIIEYLRAVDEKKKIIRKSSENDLRVYLEDTGIDTAKMIRELELIGELSINYTIEVDDNVSGSTNKTTLQSLIQFISKD
-110 VVTAGAD
+110 FVTNNKFD
-117 TYHSNSTS
+117 EYIDQPVKTTDD
-125 VKFMGDIN
+125 VKFN
-133 EFVGRLNASMT
+133 
-144 KSGIDYSVVIDD
+144 SVE
-156 DIASDSKLVS
+156 AKESVS
-166 LDNVYLAEALQSIY
+166 
-180 TIYEL
+180 
-185 PYYFVGKVCHIGY
+185 
-198 TENVI
+198 TE
-203 STPFEYRKGLVS
+203 
-215 IKKTNA
+215 
-221 NYKIVNRVTGV
+221 
-232 GSSDN
+232 
-237 IPFYYPNDDE
+237 
-247 TGNIDQ
+247 
-253 CQNLMPS
+253 
-260 IYRESGGAERYYNA
+260 
-274 LDNTYKIPGTDDYYS
+274 
-289 FKNQYS
+289 
-295 PHKVKEFKVDFSDI
+295 
-309 KPTIEGVINA
+309 
-319 SGQLFGEIADIAFD
+319 
-333 ENDSDELGTGEG
+333 
-345 NNVFNGTDEYVHSY
+345 
-359 FYIKLHIYNGD
+359 
-370 YGFNL
+370 
-375 FEQGLEGGTAV
+375 
-386 INMTT
+386 
-391 GNCAACAFEIGVTY
+391 
-405 KDSEPQRAFNPVLVD
+405 
-420 SSGNL
+420 
-425 PAGDF
+425 
-430 EQKVTS
+430 KVT
-436 QTSQYVERQQNT
+436 
-448 STNSV
+448 
-453 WIAVKKDNTTF
+453 
-464 GVVMPNATNNY
+464 
-475 KPSIGDKF
+475 
-483 VITGIK
+483 
-489 MPKSLVLA
+489 
-497 AEKRLDE
+497 
-504 ALIKYMSENNDEKF
+504 
-518 TFSVNFSRVF
+518 
-528 LADNIY
+528 
-534 LWDML
+534 
-539 NENARIYIKYNNREY
+539 
-554 LMYVNSFTCK
+554 
-564 ADKNCLYDISV
+564 
-575 ELTDKLSANV
+575 
-585 SALRSTITEIAGDII
+585 TE
-600 GNIQGGGY
+600 
-608 GGDILAKTSK
+608 
-618 HYIRKDQPDSAKYL
+618 
-632 VKFFKGIHTGLYTP
+632 
-646 EESGGMI
+646 
-653 DEEGNAELKKMS
+653 
-665 LRSGL
+665 
-670 DSNGP
+670 
-675 VTTDEV
+675 EV
-681 VSKNFTSGLLGV
+681 VSKDFKSGLLGV
-693 GHRLWNGVLEISE
+693 GHRLWDGVLEVSE

-711 TMHVFEIIVQKV
+711 TMHVFEIIVQKI

-732 TPGGGVRISEVEELE
+732 TPGGGIRISEVEELE
-747 DGYKCLFNNDD
+747 DGYKCFFNNDD

-775 FTGKNIGRY
+775 FTGKNISRY

-930 TDSYLTATIYLGDY
+930 NTGYPIATIYLGDY
-944 KPKVGE
+944 KPKEGE
-950 QCTIVLKGVLG
+950 ECTIVIKGKLG
-961 TGKERFEVYN
+961 VDKSYFGVYN
-971 SGGSGTM
+971 SGGSVVLTELFRNM
-978 AHIRRVDFN
+978 FN
-987 EDNIASVTFNWN
+987 ADNIATRTFKWKLEQSSVVADNKFIN
-999 IANTINEYIRLY
+999 I
-1011 AYPSSIYVESEIE
+1011 YPIPNSVSVESEIE

-1060 QIGGVNILKGS
+1060 QIGGVNILIGS
-1071 TTGILWDFSTHNG
+1071 TTGTGWTGYTEHKD
-1084 TEFSRTGTSTAENSY
+1084 TEFSIKDASTRESY
-1099 IYSDYIILKGDTEI
+1099 IRSAMIRIPGNKEI
-1113 VLSFYAKHVG
+1113 VVSFYAKHTG
-1123 VLNNFDLY
+1123 HQNYFDFY
-1131 ILPDDFNTYGLIA
+1131 ILPASYPEIDALLTSS
-1144 KGYQSGEDWVY
+1144 YQSGTDWTY
-1155 NVLKLKTPSKWGDGK
+1155 NEFKFTTPSDWGEGTL
-1170 RVRLRIDH
+1170 VYLRIDH
-1178 NGSPDGSSATIY
+1178 NGMSDGSEFIIS

-1255 VWGQDADGVYLRIN
+1255 VWGQDEDGVYLRIN
-1269 EALLH
+1269 EVLLH

-1330 LAGTI
+1330 LTGTI

-1482 AQEGYLLCYAGEA
+1482 AQEGYLLCYAGESG
-1495 AHTEGNSVRFTE
+1495 HTAGNSVRFTE
-1507 VMIVEGFLPAPVWA
+1507 VMLVEGFLPAPVWT
-1521 PSFAE
+1521 PSFSE
-1526 QQAGIDAANSA
+1526 QQAEI
-1537 AKLAQQTAENAQI
+1537 KTI
-1550 TATEATTKLNNWAS
+1550 TKTLT
-1564 DSLISPP
+1564 
-1571 EKPAM
+1571 
-1576 RQQQADIQA
+1576 
-1585 EYKEIKANV
+1585 EIKAENGEISLRVNEVSERV
-1594 EKYSLTD
+1594 EEAK
-1601 NAAWINYNNA
+1601 
-1611 YSLANTALTK
+1611 
-1621 YTASSPENITISS
+1621 
-1634 DYSNIAA
+1634 
-1641 YYPKRQEILN
+1641 QE
-1651 VISSAAID
+1651 AID
-1659 AAKEYTTLKTYRE
+1659 TANEYATLKSYRE

-1684 DTYYPVTIKLP
+1684 DTYYPVTIKIP
-1695 INETRI
+1695 IKETRI

-1708 DAKPKWSTHNGGFSM
+1708 DAKPKWSTHNDGFSM
-1723 QCVWR
+1723 NCVWR

-1734 GANVVNRIIEV
+1734 GANFVNRIIEV
-1745 FEYRFTKEIPDTTP
+1745 YDYKFTKEIPDTTP

-1767 SIGQLTSSSEELI
+1767 SIGQIASSSEELI
-1780 YLRGGGRYIFRIGNN
+1780 YLRGGGRYLFKIGNN

-1813 APAASVIRPVPD
+1813 APAASVIRPV
-1825 LEALDYLKIALK
+1825 LTNATK
-1837 EETTIEG
+1837 EELNTEINITK
-1844 GLISTSLIKVGA
+1844 GLIENKVSLDVYNENDQLIKSDISNLQVSYNQISSTVS
-1856 KQNGVNWNER
+1856 KIINGTQE
-1866 AGICGIGDT
+1866 I
-1875 DNSIRFYAGGDLDSA
+1875 
-1890 IRRVSGGD
+1890 SG
-1898 GTKANFVVTQAGRLF
+1898 VVTQSNFVTIFSSNKNALGQEVIESINVGGGGVTID
-1913 ASDAIIEGNITVKN
+1913 ASRINLNGAISANGNVQIT
-1927 LTTASGK
+1927 TDGK
-1934 VVITESGQLVASDAE
+1934 L
-1949 IHGRIIATS
+1949 IAVN

-1989 SSKIGSCYAKNG
+1989 SSKVGSCYAKNG

-2012 KPSTGGMQA
+2012 APSTGMLQA

-2029 FISHITG
+2029 FKSHITG

>member
-25 TPAKLGEYTYTAQRM
+25 TPAKLGEYTYSAQRM

-50 NHPMCLDDLWSGE
+50 NYPSCLDDFWSGE
-63 EFVEFRGEKYYVDQT
+63 EFVEFRGEKYYVDQI
-78 PTSSKDNKSVLY
+78 PTSSKDNKSVMY

-144 KSGIDYSVVIDD
+144 KSGIGYSVVIDD
-156 DIASDSKLVS
+156 DITSDSKLVS
-166 LDNVYLAEALQSIY
+166 LENVYLADALQSIY

-247 TGNIDQ
+247 TGTIERS
-253 CQNLMPS
+253 QNLMPS
-260 IYRESGGAERYYNA
+260 IYRQTSGAERFYNA
-274 LDNTYKIPGTDDYYS
+274 LNNTYKIPGTNDYYS
-289 FKNQYS
+289 FKNTYS
-295 PHKVKEFKVDFSDI
+295 AKKVKEIKVDFSDI
-309 KPTIEGVINA
+309 KPTIEGVTNA

-632 VKFFKGIHTGLYTP
+632 VKFLKGIHTGLYTP

-758 GTIPNPFVV
+758 GTIPNPFIV

-1060 QIGGVNILKGS
+1060 QIG
-1071 TTGILWDFSTHNG
+1071 
-1084 TEFSRTGTSTAENSY
+1084 
-1099 IYSDYIILKGDTEI
+1099 
-1113 VLSFYAKHVG
+1113 
-1123 VLNNFDLY
+1123 
-1131 ILPDDFNTYGLIA
+1131 
-1144 KGYQSGEDWVY
+1144 
-1155 NVLKLKTPSKWGDGK
+1155 
-1170 RVRLRIDH
+1170 
-1178 NGSPDGSSATIY
+1178 
-1190 VKDVQIEYGNKAT
+1190 
-1203 TYSVPE
+1203 
-1209 SDRKEIAK
+1209 
-1217 QQGLEGGQEAVN
+1217 
-1229 GLQIGSQNLISK
+1229 SQNLISK
-1241 KMMLKWNEKNKNIA
+1241 KMMLKWNEKNKDIA
-1255 VWGQDADGVYLRIN
+1255 VWGQDEDGVYLRIN
-1269 EALLH
+1269 EVLLH

-1375 NKPLQGFPVAEED
+1375 NKPLQGFPVAAED
-1388 QVGANN
+1388 QIGANN

-1416 KALYIPVIKPNTVYY
+1416 KSLYIPVIKPNTVYY

-1448 FILFDKSI
+1448 FILFDKAI
-1456 KSYLT
+1456 KNYLT
-1461 TTYHHLYDKNGGII
+1461 PTYHHLYDKNGGIL
-1475 ITRSDFE
+1475 ITKNDFE
-1482 AQEGYLLCYAGEA
+1482 AQEGYLLCYAGESG
-1495 AHTEGNSVRFTE
+1495 HTAGNSVRFTE
-1507 VMIVEGFLPAPVWA
+1507 VMLVEGFLPAPVWT
-1521 PSFAE
+1521 PSFSE
-1526 QQAGIDAANSA
+1526 QQAEI
-1537 AKLAQQTAENAQI
+1537 KTI
-1550 TATEATTKLNNWAS
+1550 TKTLT
-1564 DSLISPP
+1564 
-1571 EKPAM
+1571 
-1576 RQQQADIQA
+1576 
-1585 EYKEIKANV
+1585 EIKAENGEISLRVNEVSERV
-1594 EKYSLTD
+1594 EEAK
-1601 NAAWINYNNA
+1601 
-1611 YSLANTALTK
+1611 
-1621 YTASSPENITISS
+1621 
-1634 DYSNIAA
+1634 
-1641 YYPKRQEILN
+1641 QE
-1651 VISSAAID
+1651 AID
-1659 AAKEYTTLKTYRE
+1659 EAKEYTTIQTYRE

-1684 DTYYPVTIKLP
+1684 DTYYPVTIRIP
-1695 INETRI
+1695 SYETMI
-1701 EVTTELG
+1701 EVT
-1708 DAKPKWSTHNGGFSM
+1708 AMWAHSKPEWATHSDGYFSM
-1723 QCVWR
+1723 NCVWR

-1734 GANVVNRIIEV
+1734 GAFTIKRTIEV
-1745 FEYRFTKEIPDTTP
+1745 FEYKFTEQNIH
-1759 VQYILPAG
+1759 PAG
-1767 SIGQLTSSSEELI
+1767 SIGQLTSSNEELI
-1780 YLRGGGRYIFRIGNN
+1780 YLRGGGRYLFKIGNN

-1813 APAASVIRPVPD
+1813 APAASVIRPV
-1825 LEALDYLKIALK
+1825 LTNATK
-1837 EETTIEG
+1837 EELNAEINITK
-1844 GLISTSLIKVGA
+1844 GLIENKVSLDVYNENDQLIKSDISNLQVSYNQISSTVS
-1856 KQNGVNWNER
+1856 KIINGTQE
-1866 AGICGIGDT
+1866 I
-1875 DNSIRFYAGGDLDSA
+1875 
-1890 IRRVSGGD
+1890 SG
-1898 GTKANFVVTQAGRLF
+1898 VVTQSNFVTIFSSNKNALGQEVIESINVGGGGVTID
-1913 ASDAIIEGNITVKN
+1913 ASRINLNGAISANGNVQIT
-1927 LTTASGK
+1927 TDGK
-1934 VVITESGQLVASDAE
+1934 L
-1949 IHGRIIATS
+1949 IAVN